1 MGLPA
6 RNREA
11 PRLRLVVDNAVRRT
25 VLMPILEVERRL
37 ASVERSLRRPGV
49 PETERRALGEMRD
62 LLRRELAA
70 RPFDPDV
77 ARRCEHRLRW
87 IEAARRQRGAPAASP
102 GLLDRALRALG
113 AMLPPPVASV

>member
-6 RNREA
+6 KNREA

-37 ASVERSLRRPGV
+37 GAVERSLRRPGL
-49 PETERRALGEMRD
+49 PEAERQTLVEIRD

-70 RPFDPDV
+70 RPFDPEM

-87 IEAARRQRGAPAASP
+87 IEAARRQHGVPAAP

-113 AMLPPPVASV
+113 AIVPPPVASA

>member
-87 IEAARRQRGAPAASP
+87 IEAARRQRGAPAVSP

-113 AMLPPPVASV
+113 AMLPPPVASA

>member
-6 RNREA
+6 GNSDV
-11 PRLRLVVDNAVRRT
+11 PSLRLVVDNTARRT

-37 ASVERSLRRPGV
+37 AAVDRTLRRRGL
-49 PETERRALGEMRD
+49 PEAERAALAEMRS

-70 RPFDPDV
+70 RPFDPEL

-87 IEAARRQRGAPAASP
+87 IEAARRQPAAAP
-102 GLLDRALRALG
+102 GLLDRALRALN
-113 AMLPPPVASV
+113 AMLPLPRASA